1 MDATRQ
7 QLLNWIEAD
16 RETLIAFLRAFVR
29 CAVDIRNIDVP
40 AATALGVLVTRAS
53 PGFVQSVAE
62 LAIGYMVD
70 LSRGISRATADYHTG
85 RAPAPTVH
93 GLKTQLLPTVSG
105 AALYGAGFATRA
117 LINLTLSAIKLIGHQ
132 QIEISFVRDEAEARA
147 WVAGQR
153 GQHMG
158 EATR

>member
-1 MDATRQ
+1 
-7 QLLNWIEAD
+7 
-16 RETLIAFLRAFVR
+16 
-29 CAVDIRNIDVP
+29 
-40 AATALGVLVTRAS
+40 
-53 PGFVQSVAE
+53 VAGIGGSIV
-62 LAIGYMVD
+62 AIGRHQGHLDGELLALEVRGMMTAADVRSLQAIVGERLSTQGRCFIIAD
-70 LSRGISRATADYHTG
+70 LKAMTGIDAEGRRSMAQWSKDHAD
-85 RAPAPTVH
+85 P
-93 GLKTQLLPTVSG
+93 VSG

-158 EATR
+158 EAT